1 MQMPRPTSP
10 VVIAA
15 HCGVAALL
23 AACSSWLFSGLLC
36 AQTPLST
43 DRAPVLLDNMDSPA
57 PALKL
62 LDPGS
67 GIRIVGQSIEQG
79 CGNFGDASER
89 VVLEIPAGS
98 SAHLGYDVPQIPA
111 VIPEVR
117 FAAWISCNRPGAQL
131 AATVVLPHSRD
142 PKTGLPRRLLIRAGE
157 MAASGDWQLIALD
170 NLPDHLADHARVAR
184 AKYGGDID
192 EREAYVSQLVI
203 LAPGGPGMTELTVDQ
218 ITVHGVFTATGK
230 EPAQL
235 AAGRMTPEVTPAAAT
250 FPIAP
255 AAKRPPV
262 PRIIQW
268 QGEPLEMLQKI
279 GFDAVWMGRLPIQ
292 PELAEAAR
300 LGMFIVCPPPL
311 PQQLT
316 AGSLGPEFAMVLA
329 WDLGSL
335 AETADVDLTSRWAQ
349 AIEHAET
356 NSERPVVLQPFGMA
370 REASRIADVVLIGR
384 AKLGSTQTWSDYA
397 ASLSQQRRLARP
409 GTPVWINVET
419 HCGPRFMAQLA
430 VLRGGGAAIVPAT
443 FNDLSRATT
452 AAFSVAPRGFTFQS
466 HTSLAGG
473 EVENQLRALALELT
487 NLRLGLAEPWLAAG
501 KMATAARSTRPE
513 ITAMVLKVE
522 RSHLIIPLQWS
533 DSHSPAPGDD
543 SQPQSLAF
551 DLPGVPESC
560 DSYLVSVS
568 GSQRLQARRVTG
580 GLRISIDHL
589 PDDAFVLV
597 TEDGYAF
604 SHVERYLR
612 EHAPRAA
619 QARVELAVLRR
630 QQAAQAISKLPPE
643 AVTASGVGEV
653 LAAVDAQMTAVTGTL
668 GRRDFAAAFA
678 CAAEAERLL
687 DFSQERIA
695 AAVAPGLPPGTSPI
709 PAHWSTIADLALV
722 EQAVRQTEPSL
733 QLVPGGEFESLEE
746 LLNTGWQRVQT
757 SPAGVQTAVRLSPE
771 APARGNHCLELEVR
785 SANSQSAT
793 PSLPTPPVWVTSPP
807 IAVPDGHLVEI
818 TGVARVGDT
827 PLGSP
832 DPLLI
837 FDSIGGEE
845 SAIRV
850 TSAPSWTLF
859 RLIRAAPPGGE
870 LRVTIA
876 LGGIGR
882 AQVDWLAFR
891 FVPMRTDAVA
901 QAALQTR

>member
-1 MQMPRPTSP
+1 MQMPRPNSP
-10 VVIAA
+10 AAIAT
-15 HCGVAALL
+15 HCGASALI
-23 AACSSWLFSGLLC
+23 AACSSWLFGGLLC
-36 AQTPLST
+36 AQTPSSA
-43 DRAPVLLDNMDSPA
+43 DRAPALLDNMDNPA

-62 LDPGS
+62 LDTAS
-67 GIRIVGQSIEQG
+67 GIRIVSQSIEQG

-89 VVLEIPAGS
+89 VVLAIPAGS

-117 FAAWISCNRPGAQL
+117 LAAWISCNRPGAQL

-142 PKTGLPRRLLIRAGE
+142 PKTGMPRRLLVRAGE
-157 MAASGDWQLIALD
+157 MADSGDWQQIALD
-170 NLPDHLADHARVAR
+170 NLPHHLADHARVAR
-184 AKYGGDID
+184 AKHGADID
-192 EREAYVSQLVI
+192 EREAYVCQVVI
-203 LAPGGPGMTELTVDQ
+203 LAPGGPGVTELTVDQ
-218 ITVHGVFTATGK
+218 IVVHGVFRATGRS
-230 EPAQL
+230 AGQI
-235 AAGRMTPEVTPAAAT
+235 AAAPLTREVTPAAAT

-255 AAKRPPV
+255 AIKRPPV

-279 GFDAVWMGRLPIQ
+279 GFDAVWMGRLPTQ
-292 PELAEAAR
+292 PELADAAR
-300 LGMFIVCPPPL
+300 LGIFIVCPPPL

-316 AGSLGPEFAMVLA
+316 AGSLGPKYATVLA

-335 AETADVDLTSRWAQ
+335 AETADVDLISRWAQ

-356 NSERPVVLQPFGMA
+356 NSERPVILQPFGMA
-370 REASRIADVVLIGR
+370 REASRIAHVLMLGR
-384 AKLGSTQTWSDYA
+384 AKLGSTQTWTDYA
-397 ASLSQQRRLARP
+397 VSLSQQRRLARP

-473 EVENQLRALALELT
+473 DVENQLRALALELT

-501 KMATAARSTRPE
+501 KSATAARSTRPE
-513 ITAMVLKVE
+513 ITAMALKVE

-533 DSHSPAPGDD
+533 DLHSPVAGDA
-543 SQPQSLAF
+543 SEPQPLAF

-568 GSQRLQARRVTG
+568 GSQRLQSRRVTG

-619 QARVELAVLRR
+619 QARVELAALRR
-630 QQAAQAISKLPPE
+630 QQAAQAISKLPPD
-643 AVTASGVGEV
+643 AVTASGVREV
-653 LAAVDAQMTAVTGTL
+653 LAGVDAQMTAVAGTMS
-668 GRRDFAAAFA
+668 RRDFAAAFA
-678 CAAEAERLL
+678 CATEAERLL
-687 DFSQERIA
+687 DLSQEKIA
-695 AAVAPGLPPGTSPI
+695 VAVAPGLPPGTSPI
-709 PAHWSTIADLALV
+709 LAHWSTIADMAPI
-722 EQAVRQTEPSL
+722 EQAVRQAEPML
-733 QLVPGGEFESLEE
+733 QLVPGGEFESLDE

-771 APARGNHCLELEVR
+771 APARGNHCLELDVR
-785 SANSQSAT
+785 SAGSQSAP
-793 PSLPTPPVWVTSPP
+793 PSLPTPPVWVTSPL

-818 TGVARVGDT
+818 SGVARVGEA

-837 FDSIGGEE
+837 FDSVGGEE

-850 TSAPSWTLF
+850 TSAPSWTPF
-859 RLIRAAPPGGE
+859 RLIRVAPPGGE

-882 AQVDWLAFR
+882 AQVDSLAFR
-891 FVPMRTDAVA
+891 FVPLRADAVA